1 MDLYRRSGLGIS
13 TILGYLALSAA
24 LILTGC
30 ASPGPPH
37 APSLNLPQ
45 PVRNL
50 TAARVGNTVE
60 LHFTAPANSTDK
72 LPLRG
77 PTLSGQLCRQLPHQP
92 CLPVSPRTSVPLPN
106 SNDTHNL
113 VTWTDTLP
121 PSLTE
126 GPPQLL
132 TYRVEFFSNA
142 NRSAGQSN
150 QAFTASGPAPAPVE
164 NFQAEGS
171 RLGIILQ
178 WAPSP
183 TPGEVILRR
192 EDLAPAKPSPPGRN
206 TAKTP
211 AILWLQ
217 TSDSNSKN
225 TPQDHALDTTALP
238 DIPYSYSAERRT
250 KVLLANHSIE
260 LRSPLSTPIK
270 YTLLRIYP
278 PPAPA
283 GLTVAGYSS
292 GTPSTFAADL
302 VWQPVNEAGLIT
314 PFAGYNLYREPLNSA
329 SQPTAPRVQLNSSP
343 IPQPSFHDATAN
355 PATAYRYAVTAVDTQ
370 GNESP
375 STTVVLQP
383 SVTPSAQ

>member
-50 TAARVGNTVE
+50 TANRIGNTVE

-142 NRSAGQSN
+142 NRSAGPSN
-150 QAFTASGPAPAPVE
+150 QAFTASGPAPATVE

-178 WAPSP
+178 WAP

-192 EDLAPAKPSPPGRN
+192 EDLAPGKPSHPEHS
-206 TAKTP
+206 TP
-211 AILWLQ
+211 KNPTVQWLQ
-217 TSDSNSKN
+217 TIDSNIQTTS
-225 TPQDHALDTTALP
+225 QDHTLDTTALP

-260 LRSPLSTPIK
+260 LRSALSTPVE
-270 YTLLRIYP
+270 YTLQRIYP
-278 PPAPA
+278 PPTPT
-283 GLTVAGYSS
+283 GLTAAGYST
-292 GTPSTFAADL
+292 GTPPTFAADL
-302 VWQPVNEAGLIT
+302 IWQPVNEAGLIT
-314 PFAGYNLYREPLNSA
+314 PLAGYNLYREPLNSA
-329 SQPTAPRVQLNSSP
+329 GQPTAPRVQLNSSP

-355 PATAYRYAVTAVDTQ
+355 PATAYRYAVTAIDNK
-370 GNESP
+370 GNQSP
-375 STTVVLQP
+375 ATTVVLQP